1 MKLLKDFIEGWRLAK
16 NMLEWIA
23 EQRDWRGDNNA
34 DK

>member
-23 EQRDWRGDNNA
+23 EQCDERR
-34 DK
+34 